1 MTDKLPEVGKR
12 YRHCTNHIPCEV
24 EGITDKGYIFISW
37 VNSPELREDI
47 FYPNSFCFWETF
59 EEIPEEKQNE
69 WQPIETAP
77 KKKYLLVTS
86 ITSDHQPCV
95 GYYGKSNINLPEDW
109 FSDLLNMARTPL
121 PYIPTH
127 WMPLPKPPVDNNK

>member
-1 MTDKLPEVGKR
+1 MTDKLPEVGQR
-12 YRHCTNHIPCEV
+12 YIARNNPDSHVLT
-24 EGITDKGYIFISW
+24 ITEIHGDWVRAVSPDGCWADANFKSFLVDYIK
-37 VNSPELREDI
+37 
-47 FYPNSFCFWETF
+47 
-59 EEIPEEKQNE
+59 IPEEEQNE

-77 KKKYLLVTS
+77 KEKYLLVIS

-95 GYYGKSNINLPEDW
+95 GYYGKSNIDLPEDW

-121 PYIPTH
+121 PYVPTH